1 MSSLFSSLPCT
12 LIQTHLVLNILI
24 KSSICVYMTR
34 RGVEEKSRIISASCT
49 KDMKSSSFRH
59 EIGNWEWMK
68 SCWRWHKRKNMRETT
83 ANVSWKC
90 HNFATKLSKN
100 NLSLFC
106 FAIVRVLLASFFFFS
121 SKLSFWGLRCALFYF
136 CFSFSLG
143 HNAPCPN
150 WPPWALM
157 GWALMGRQ
165 EPREAASWWTPG
177 PHGPGHNGPLW
188 ALMAPVG
195 PDSLGHHGTPGFP
208 SGGGAWGEIRHWTRP
223 PAWCRRP
230 RNPR

>member
-12 LIQTHLVLNILI
+12 PIQTHLVLNILI

-106 FAIVRVLLASFFFFS
+106 FEAPWWMYENFLIVQFEWIIKVKQLTNISIWLSIFFCYIS
-121 SKLSFWGLRCALFYF
+121 NC
-136 CFSFSLG
+136 
-143 HNAPCPN
+143 
-150 WPPWALM
+150 
-157 GWALMGRQ
+157 
-165 EPREAASWWTPG
+165 
-177 PHGPGHNGPLW
+177 
-188 ALMAPVG
+188 
-195 PDSLGHHGTPGFP
+195 
-208 SGGGAWGEIRHWTRP
+208 GG
-223 PAWCRRP
+223 
-230 RNPR
+230 